1 VSGEHKVQKDL
12 YAAVA
17 RKFFLFCSALAVIDA
32 SHSTL
37 HRGFLIV
44 SCHEVLALFLLVSQP
59 HCHLSYLK
67 GVLATGTT
75 RNDYNIDDWR
85 RPLSNPE
92 NNLLQLIIKAI
103 VELTQ

>member
-44 SCHEVLALFLLVSQP
+44 SCQKVVALFLLVSQP

-67 GVLATGTT
+67 PEPLETITTSTTGDVLCPTPK
-75 RNDYNIDDWR
+75 IIF
-85 RPLSNPE
+85 SN
-92 NNLLQLIIKAI
+92 
-103 VELTQ
+103 